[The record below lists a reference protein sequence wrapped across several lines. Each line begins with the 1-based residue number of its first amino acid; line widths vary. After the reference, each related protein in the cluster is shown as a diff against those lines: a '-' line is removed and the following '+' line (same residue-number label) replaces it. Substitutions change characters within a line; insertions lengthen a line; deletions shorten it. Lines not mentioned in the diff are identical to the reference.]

1 LKTDL
6 LELPPISL
14 YIHYPWCIKKCP
26 YCDFNSH
33 HGRAIKGYIEAL
45 LRDLDNDIRYL
56 QNRSIHSIF
65 IGGGTPSL
73 MTIDEIRK
81 LFQGLKDRLSI
92 SRDVEVTIEANPGT
106 FEVEK
111 FAQFRKIGI
120 NRLSIG
126 IQSFNNKHLKLLGR
140 IHTRYESIEAIE
152 RAKSVGFNDLNIDLM
167 YGISGQTREQSLEDI
182 KTAISFKP
190 SHISLYQL
198 TLEPNTLFAKY
209 PPRLPKDEIICE
221 MGSAGADL
229 LESSGFKRYEIS
241 AYGKNFSQH
250 NLNYWEFGDYIGIGA
265 GAHGKISDT
274 SKGVIFR
281 TMKSKSPEDYM
292 VQFNGNH
299 SSIPVVNIN
308 NLSFD
313 FMLNALRL
321 KEGFSAKLFESRT
334 GQNFQTIGKQ
344 INNAKNLGLIDIM
357 NDRIVPTEKGF
368 NFVNDLQEM
377 FL

>member
-1 LKTDL
+1 MKTDL

-73 MTIDEIRK
+73 MTIDEIRQ

>member
-1 LKTDL
+1 MKTDL

-81 LFQGLKDRLSI
+81 LFQGLQDRLSI

-140 IHTRYESIEAIE
+140 IHTRDESIEAIE

-281 TMKSKSPEDYM
+281 TMKPKSPEDYM
-292 VQFNGNH
+292 AQFNSNQNNA
-299 SSIPVVNIN
+299 STVTIN
-308 NLSFD
+308 NLSFE

-321 KEGFSAKLFESRT
+321 KDGFSARLFESRT

-344 INNAKNLGLIDIM
+344 INKAKNLGLIDIM
-357 NDRIVPTEKGF
+357 NDRIVPTKKGF

>member
-1 LKTDL
+1 MKTDL

-33 HGRAIKGYIEAL
+33 QGKVIKGYIKAL
-45 LRDLDNDIRYL
+45 LRDLDNEIHYL
-56 QNRSIHSIF
+56 QGRSINSIF

-73 MTIDEIRK
+73 MTIDEMK
-81 LFQGLKDRLSI
+81 ELFQGLQDRLSI
-92 SRDVEVTIEANPGT
+92 SSDVEVTLEANPGA

-111 FAQFRKIGI
+111 FAQFRETGI

-126 IQSFNNKHLKLLGR
+126 AQSFNNKYLKLLDR
-140 IHTRYESIEAIE
+140 IHTTDESIEAIE
-152 RAKSVGFNDLNIDLM
+152 RAKSAGFNNLNIDLM

-182 KTAISFKP
+182 KTAISFEP

-209 PPRLPKDEIICE
+209 PPKLPKDEIIWE

-250 NLNYWEFGDYIGIGA
+250 NLNYWEFGDYVGIGA
-265 GAHGKISDT
+265 GAHGKITDII
-274 SKGVIFR
+274 KGVIFR
-281 TMKSKSPEDYM
+281 TMKPKSPEDYM
-292 VQFNGNH
+292 EQFNSRKNNAP
-299 SSIPVVNIN
+299 IVNIN
-308 NLSFD
+308 NLSFE

-321 KEGFSAKLFESRT
+321 KEGFTSKLFESRT
-334 GQNFQTIGKQ
+334 GLNFQTVGKQ
-344 INNAKNLGLIDIM
+344 INKAKKLGLIDIM

>member
-1 LKTDL
+1 MKTDL

-140 IHTRYESIEAIE
+140 IHTRDESIEAIE

>member
-1 LKTDL
+1 MKTDL

-81 LFQGLKDRLSI
+81 LFQGLQDRLLI

-140 IHTRYESIEAIE
+140 IHTRDESIEAIE

>member
-1 LKTDL
+1 MKTDL
-6 LELPPISL
+6 LELPTISL

-33 HGRAIKGYIEAL
+33 QGKVIKGYIKAL
-45 LRDLDNDIRYL
+45 LRDLDNEIHYL
-56 QNRSIHSIF
+56 QDRSIHSIF

-73 MTIDEIRK
+73 MTIDEMK
-81 LFQGLKDRLSI
+81 ELFQGLQDRLSI
-92 SRDVEVTIEANPGT
+92 SSDIEVTLEANPGA

-111 FAQFRKIGI
+111 FAQFRETGI
-120 NRLSIG
+120 SRLSIG
-126 IQSFNNKHLKLLGR
+126 VQSFNNKYLKLLDR
-140 IHTRYESIEAIE
+140 IHTRDESIEAIE
-152 RAKSVGFNDLNIDLM
+152 RAKSAGFNNLNIDLM

-182 KTAISFKP
+182 KTAISFEP

-209 PPRLPKDEIICE
+209 PPKLPKDEIIWQ

-265 GAHGKISDT
+265 GAHGKITDT

-281 TMKSKSPEDYM
+281 TMKPKSPEDYM
-292 VQFNGNH
+292 EQFN
-299 SSIPVVNIN
+299 SSKNNATIVNIN
-308 NLSFD
+308 NLSFE

-321 KEGFSAKLFESRT
+321 KEGFSSKLFESRT
-334 GQNFQTIGKQ
+334 GLNFQTVGKQ
-344 INNAKNLGLIDIM
+344 INKAKKLGLIDIM

>member
-33 HGRAIKGYIEAL
+33 QGKVIKGYIKAL
-45 LRDLDNDIRYL
+45 LRDLDNEIHYL
-56 QNRSIHSIF
+56 QDRSIHSIF

-73 MTIDEIRK
+73 MTIDEMK
-81 LFQGLKDRLSI
+81 ELFQGLQDRLSI
-92 SRDVEVTIEANPGT
+92 SSDIEVTLEANPGA

-111 FAQFRKIGI
+111 FAQFRETGI
-120 NRLSIG
+120 SRLSIG
-126 IQSFNNKHLKLLGR
+126 VQSFNNKYLKLLDR
-140 IHTRYESIEAIE
+140 IHTTDESIEAIE
-152 RAKSVGFNDLNIDLM
+152 RAKSAGFNNLNIDLM

-182 KTAISFKP
+182 KTAISFEP

-209 PPRLPKDEIICE
+209 PPKLPKDEIIWQ

-265 GAHGKISDT
+265 GAHGKITDII
-274 SKGVIFR
+274 KGVIFR
-281 TMKSKSPEDYM
+281 TMKPKSPEDYM
-292 VQFNGNH
+292 EQFNSRKNNAP
-299 SSIPVVNIN
+299 IVNIN
-308 NLSFD
+308 NLSFE

-321 KEGFSAKLFESRT
+321 KEGFTSKLFESRT
-334 GQNFQTIGKQ
+334 GLNFQTVGKQ
-344 INNAKNLGLIDIM
+344 INKAKKLGLIDIM